1 MRGLAGRFI
10 ESRSGSFAPILIL
23 TMIPLVTAIG
33 FSVDYTSAV
42 QTRSD
47 MQAALDAAILSITTM
62 DTASTLPQRQVALQ
76 NSFAANGAPV
86 GAAATLN
93 SFDSTTAGDGT
104 AVAQASA
111 SYAMPTVFM
120 QIARITT
127 VPVAVTSSVRKTPA
141 LVAATFNVDHVSG
154 YWNKTMTL
162 YGLPFGSTSTTP
174 ATAMMK
180 ANYTYKP
187 YSYSYTGGGGKTYT
201 AGEPKG
207 YGTTTISTVSGTTE
221 TVVQSQVCTT
231 VGSTTDFT
239 PTAGV
244 YRSTAVAKSGKT
256 NGSTIYFKTTCATT
270 NSDGN
275 SSGAEINVSTMDHL
289 YLQMDV
295 PSGPVNPLRSDYAD
309 TSNRLYLG
317 AGYST
322 AAQKALDPSKYLPVE
337 VDSNTDVDIFKAVPC
352 GETSDQAWEDGGNNP
367 PLPDVTNADFFYSVM
382 GRCAFNRRP
391 SDSLL
396 TQ

>member
-10 ESRSGSFAPILIL
+10 ESRSGAFAPILIVIL
-23 TMIPLVTAIG
+23 IPLITAVG

-42 QTRSD
+42 QTKSAE
-47 MQAALDAAILSITTM
+47 QAALDAAILSITTM
-62 DTASTLPQRQVALQ
+62 DTTSTKPQRQVVLQ
-76 NSFAANGAPV
+76 DTYKANG
-86 GAAATLN
+86 GQGTATLN
-93 SFDSTTAGDGT
+93 SFDVSANGT
-104 AVAQASA
+104 ATAQATA
-111 SYAMPTVFM
+111 SFAMPTVFM
-120 QIARITT
+120 QIARIPT
-127 VPVAVTSSVRKTPA
+127 VTVGVASAVSKTPA

-154 YWNKTMTL
+154 YWDKTMTL
-162 YGLPFGSTSTTP
+162 YGLPYGWTSATTP
-174 ATAMMK
+174 TAMMK
-180 ANYTYKP
+180 ADYKYKP

-201 AGEPKG
+201 AAEPKG

-221 TVVQSQVCTT
+221 TLVQSQLCTT

-244 YRSTAVAKSGKT
+244 YKSTAVAKSGKT

-270 NSDGN
+270 NSAGN
-275 SSGAEINVSTMDHL
+275 SSGAEINVNTMDKL

-295 PSGPVNPLRSDYAD
+295 PSGPVKQLRSNNTD

-337 VDSNTDVDIFKAVPC
+337 VASNRDVDIFKEVPC
-352 GETSDQAWEDGGNNP
+352 SQTSDQAWEDGGNNP

-382 GRCAFNRRP
+382 GKCDFNKRP
-391 SDSLL
+391 SNTLL